1 MKNFHKLKQFHKYLQ
16 KNQKS
21 FKKMFTSF
29 LKCVK
34 YMILESKS
42 SKKGEKSMKKLLIV
56 LLSMLMVLSMVGC
69 TKEEVEVDD
78 SPLAATVEKDTSNY
92 ATESE
97 TLYDST
103 LGEYYEYY
111 TKAKESTNVSERFA
125 LMAIAEAKLL
135 ASGVLLPLS
144 SKGGNY
150 AITRVAPNTVSSVLW
165 GNDTERKYH
174 VVVATELIKA
184 SDREEMKEKF
194 AELKGTG
201 TYTEWVQ
208 SFLTE
213 KGYTLKDSYTQG
225 YSSDPQTWDVL
236 ATSRSADSEAIV
248 NTYDGLMEYDA
259 ENVLQYALAE
269 SHTVS
274 EDGLVY
280 TFKIRQG
287 VKWVDS
293 QGREVGEVT
302 ADDFVAGAQHCMDA
316 QEGLE
321 YLLGES
327 GAHIVNADAYVA
339 GEVTDFSQVGV
350 KAVDKYTLEYTL
362 DAPTSYFMTMLSYGV
377 FAPMNRA
384 YFVSKGGVFGVD
396 AYQAV
401 AGSISY
407 GTTPENIAYC
417 GPFLAVHTEGNS
429 VVFTQNESYWNK
441 DKMTITK
448 MTWLFNDG
456 QDALKSYNDTISGT
470 IDGAGLN
477 ASAVVQ
483 SQTDGYFD
491 DYAYISSTDATSYC
505 AFFNINRHGF
515 SNFNDSTVAVSS
527 LTVNQAAKTKAA
539 MQNVHFRR
547 ALMFALDRGAYEAQT
562 VGEDLKYTSMIN
574 SFTPGTFVSLEEET
588 TVEMNGKS
596 VTYPAGTYYGKIL
609 QDQLDADGVKIKAWD
624 PDADGGI
631 GSSAQFDGWYNL
643 DNAKAEL
650 KEAVKELKKE
660 GVNVSTVNPVHVEI
674 VAYAGSE
681 VYLNRAKAFKQSV
694 EEAFEGAVIIDLVEV
709 SAAKDWYYAGYY
721 ASAGYDNNYD
731 IYDVSGWGP
740 DFGDPS
746 TYLDNFIPGGY
757 MIKCIGIY

>member
-1 MKNFHKLKQFHKYLQ
+1 MKHFHNMKHFHKIFTKKSKKFQKKVYIFHQMCKIYDIRT
-16 KNQKS
+16 NN
-21 FKKMFTSF
+21 
-29 LKCVK
+29 
-34 YMILESKS
+34 
-42 SKKGEKSMKKLLIV
+42 SKKGEKSMKKLLVV

-69 TKEEVEVDD
+69 SKEEVEEDD
-78 SPLAATVEKDTSNY
+78 SPLAASVEKDYSNY
-92 ATESE
+92 AEESE
-97 TLYDST
+97 TLYEST
-103 LGEYYEYY
+103 LGEFYTYYQE
-111 TKAKESTNVSERFA
+111 AKEASTTSERFA

-135 ASGVLLPLS
+135 ESAVLLPLS

-150 AITRVAPNTVSSVLW
+150 AITRVAPNTASTALW
-165 GNDTERKYH
+165 GNDTERMYH
-174 VVVATELIKA
+174 VVVTTELIKA
-184 SDREEMKEKF
+184 SDRDAMKAKY

-208 SFLTE
+208 NYLTE
-213 KGYTLKDSYTQG
+213 QGYTLKDSYTKG
-225 YSSDPQTWDVL
+225 YVSDPQTWDVL

-248 NTYDGLMEYDA
+248 NTYDGLMEYDS
-259 ENVLQYALAE
+259 ENVLQPALAE
-269 SHTVS
+269 SYTVS
-274 EDGLVY
+274 EDGLTY
-280 TFKIRQG
+280 TFKIREG

-293 QGREVGEVT
+293 QGREIGEVT
-302 ADDFVAGAQHCMDA
+302 ADDFVAGMQHCMDA

-321 YLLGES
+321 YLLGAS
-327 GAHIVNADAYVA
+327 GANIVNADEYVA

-362 DAPTSYFMTMLSYGV
+362 TQPTSYFMTMLSYGV
-377 FAPMNRA
+377 FAPMNRE
-384 YFVSKGGVFGVD
+384 YFISKGGVFGVD

-429 VVFTQNESYWNK
+429 IVFTQNESYWNK

-456 QDALKSYNDTISGT
+456 QDVLKAYNDTISGT
-470 IDGAGLN
+470 IDGASLN

-483 SQTDGYFD
+483 CQTDGYFD
-491 DYAYISSTDATSYC
+491 EYAYVSSTDATSYC
-505 AFFNINRHGF
+505 AFFNINRHSF
-515 SNFNDSTVAVSS
+515 SNFNDATVAVSS

-547 ALMFALDRGAYEAQT
+547 ALMFSLDRGAYQAQT
-562 VGEDLKYTSMIN
+562 DGEDLKYTSMIN
-574 SFTPGTFVSLEEET
+574 SFTPGTFVTLEEET
-588 TVEMNGKS
+588 TVEINGKS
-596 VTYPAGTYYGKIL
+596 TTYAAGTYYGKIL
-609 QDQLDADGVKIKAWD
+609 QDQIDADDVDIKAWD
-624 PDADGGI
+624 PDADGGL
-631 GSSAQFDGWYNL
+631 GSSTQYDGWYNVE
-643 DNAKAEL
+643 NAKAEF
-650 KEAVKELKKE
+650 KKAVKELKE
-660 GVNVSTVNPVHVEI
+660 QGVTVSSINPVHVEI

-681 VYLNRAKAFKQSV
+681 TYLNRAKAFKQSV
-694 EEAFEGAVIIDLVEV
+694 EEALEGAVIIDLVEV

-740 DFGDPS
+740 DYGDPS
-746 TYLDNFIPGGY
+746 TYLENFVPGGY